1 MQNVYLFPYTWD
13 EIRLI
18 VELEDNRVWTF
29 ARLEENRNKNEPGP
43 IVDDSQEDYKASV
56 EARRHTLSQHDLIRF
71 WYTASVKQTK
81 LTVNGGFPPPSFR
94 NAGSYPPSARLP
106 RG

>member
-56 EARRHTLSQHDLIRF
+56 AVRKRHFLSHI
-71 WYTASVKQTK
+71 YI
-81 LTVNGGFPPPSFR
+81 
-94 NAGSYPPSARLP
+94 NAIILP
-106 RG
+106 RQARDKHRENSIKCRFVTGEKTHTFPT